1 VRDGAADLESVAIAP
16 AARRGGIGRS
26 LCDAVIA
33 WSRDQGAKVMAIEV
47 RAANAGAI
55 ALYSS
60 IGFTELARRTGY
72 YQQPKDDAV
81 VIRLSLM

>member
-1 VRDGAADLESVAIAP
+1 
-16 AARRGGIGRS
+16 
-26 LCDAVIA
+26 
-33 WSRDQGAKVMAIEV
+33 MAIEV

-60 IGFTELARRTGY
+60 IGFTALARRTGY